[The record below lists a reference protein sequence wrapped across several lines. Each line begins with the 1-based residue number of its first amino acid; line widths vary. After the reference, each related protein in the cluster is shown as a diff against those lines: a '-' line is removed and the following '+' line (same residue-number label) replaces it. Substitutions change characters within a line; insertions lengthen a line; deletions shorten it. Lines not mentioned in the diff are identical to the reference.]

1 MRRFLS
7 AVLVMTLLT
16 PSNQALADPPVDTP
30 NQGTTKAPNSKF
42 FFSEICYGQ
51 TDFPHLSRHFPGT
64 VNVTARTGC
73 TSGMAYVK
81 TTLTRLG
88 PPSTTHVMKQKQAT
102 GHVEVNVSMKCT
114 WLLGSPR
121 ITYIAE
127 SIHIAASG
135 AKTYTKTK
143 KSLEC

>member
-1 MRRFLS
+1 MKRLIP
-7 AVLVMTLLT
+7 AVLSLFLCFNSC
-16 PSNQALADPPVDTP
+16 PAIADPPVDNG
-30 NQGTTKAPNSKF
+30 NQGAVKPPNSKF

-73 TSGMAYVK
+73 TSGRAYVK

-88 PPSTTHVMKQKQAT
+88 PPSTKHVVKQKQAN

-121 ITYIAE
+121 ITYVAE
-127 SIHIAASG
+127 SVHIAASG
-135 AKTYTKTK
+135 AKTYTRTE